1 MLNQEETLKIADWL
15 KDTLQNSF
23 DIEFRH
29 LEFHE
34 IKTDF
39 LYITSICDPIIIQQN
54 IITSFFRS
62 KNLQEYRNYLI
73 SFAKSLEST
82 DRQLILDKLLQG
94 SVAVFLDNAVLLF
107 DAKNFLESSIAESQI
122 ETVVQGPK
130 DALREKLDTNL
141 NIIRQRY
148 PSKDL
153 KIELRQFGTLNTPA
167 ALIYNNSIVNSE
179 ALEEL
184 ETCLQKLSNKYT
196 ESVQQLHKYLMKHNS
211 SIFPTILLT
220 DRPDRVIS
228 NLNEGKITII
238 IEGSSFAMILPSVF
252 FDFMSSMED
261 VYQLPAISKAL
272 LILRYLG
279 LFISVTLPGFYVGI
293 SSYNPEL
300 FKFQLALS
308 IAGNRVS
315 VPYPSFVEV
324 VSMLIITEILSESS
338 SRLPKVV
345 GPAATTV
352 GGLII
357 GQAASEAG
365 LISNIMVIIVSAVAI
380 STFLIP
386 INSFN
391 YSIRIIKYPLLIL
404 SIFFGLNGIIVGIIG
419 VTLYIAN
426 IRSFG
431 RPYLQLFSKKIP
443 TK

>member
-1 MLNQEETLKIADWL
+1 MFSEEETLKIASWL

-23 DIEFRH
+23 DIAFRH
-29 LEFHE
+29 LESHE

-39 LYITSICDPIIIQQN
+39 LYITSICDPLIIKKN

-62 KNLQEYRNYLI
+62 KDLQEYRNYLI
-73 SFAKSLEST
+73 SFDKSLEST
-82 DRQLILDKLLQG
+82 DRQVILNKLLQG
-94 SVAVFLDNAVLLF
+94 AVAIFLDNTVLLF
-107 DAKNFLESSIAESQI
+107 DAEYFLESSITASQI
-122 ETVVQGPK
+122 ETVIQGPK
-130 DALREKLDTNL
+130 DSLREKLDTNL

-148 PSKDL
+148 SKKSL
-153 KIELRQFGTLNTPA
+153 KIELRQFGTLNTPTA
-167 ALIYNNSIVNSE
+167 IIYDNSIVNNE
-179 ALEEL
+179 ALNEL
-184 ETCLQKLSNKYT
+184 QICLQKLPKEYG
-196 ESVQQLHKYLMKHNS
+196 EPVQHLHKYLMKHNS

-220 DRPDRVIS
+220 DRPDRIVTS
-228 NLNEGKITII
+228 LNEGKISII
-238 IEGSSFAMILPSVF
+238 IEGSPFAMILPSVF

-261 VYQLPAISKAL
+261 VYQLPSISKSL

-279 LFISVTLPGFYVGI
+279 LFIAVTLPGFYVGI
-293 SSYNPEL
+293 TSYNPEL

-315 VPYPSFVEV
+315 VPYSSFIEV
-324 VSMLIITEILSESS
+324 ICMLLMTEILSESS
-338 SRLPKVV
+338 SRLPKMV

-386 INSFN
+386 VNSFN

-404 SIFFGLNGIIVGIIG
+404 SIFFGLNGIIVGIIA
-419 VTLYIAN
+419 VTLYISN

-431 RPYLQLFSKKIP
+431 RPYLQLFSKKFP